1 MTIKDTVVN
10 LSVFIFCIAKD
21 QFIYTIPHTYL
32 TVIISFNELASKSIT
47 MFLIILGLLLIII
60 ISAAAKNNFAI
71 AKFVGIGRI
80 VGLLFILI
88 GISTACIKQIDA
100 GEVGVKVLFGSV
112 QNEVLQSGLHFVNPL
127 LDIKRLDVKTQNYT
141 MSGVH
146 DEGDKAGDDAIRVLT
161 SDGLEVTIDLTV
173 LYRVVAADAPRLL
186 RETGEDFRDKIV
198 RPITR
203 TKIRDN
209 AVYYQA
215 VDLFG
220 NKRDEFQ
227 QRIYKT
233 IEDDF
238 KKRGLMLEQLL
249 VRNIT
254 LPNSVK
260 ASIESKINA
269 EQDAK
274 KMEFVLLKEKQEAER
289 KRVEAQGIADYQ
301 RIINTGLTD
310 QQLQYEQIKAMK
322 EIALSQNAKIIV
334 MGKGNTPLI
343 IDGKQ

>member
-1 MTIKDTVVN
+1 
-10 LSVFIFCIAKD
+10 
-21 QFIYTIPHTYL
+21 
-32 TVIISFNELASKSIT
+32 
-47 MFLIILGLLLIII
+47 MFLIILGVIILIL
-60 ISAAAKNNFAI
+60 STAFLSRNEQF
-71 AKFVGIGRI
+71 AKFKTTGKIF
-80 VGLLFILI
+80 GLLFIVFGVI
-88 GISTACIKQIDA
+88 TSCFVQINA
-100 GEVGVKVLFGSV
+100 GNIGVKSLFGNIK
-112 QNEVLQSGLHFVNPL
+112 NEVLGSGLHFVNPL
-127 LDIKRLDVKTQNYT
+127 YNIEKLDVKTQNYT
-141 MSGVH
+141 MSGVN
-146 DEGDKAGDDAIRVLT
+146 DEGQKQGDDAIKVLT

-173 LYRVVAADAPRLL
+173 LYRITSADAPKLL
-186 RETGEDFRDKIV
+186 RETGNDYRDKIV

-220 NKRDEFQ
+220 IKRDEFQ

-233 IEDDF
+233 IEEDF

-322 EIALSQNAKIIV
+322 ELALSSNSKVIV
-334 MGKGNTPLI
+334 MGKGGAPMI
-343 IDGKQ
+343 IDTK

>member
-1 MTIKDTVVN
+1 MGAGK
-10 LSVFIFCIAKD
+10 S
-21 QFIYTIPHTYL
+21 IYHRFD
-32 TVIISFNELASKSIT
+32 SFNELAVLNPIT
-47 MFLIILGLLLIII
+47 MFLIVLGIILLIVTPLLLRQNPALEKFKPVSRLVGVGFIII
-60 ISAAAKNNFAI
+60 
-71 AKFVGIGRI
+71 GI
-80 VGLLFILI
+80 VV
-88 GISTACIKQIDA
+88 SSVKQINA
-100 GEVGVKVLFGSV
+100 GEVGVKVLFGSI
-112 QNEVLQSGLHFVNPL
+112 QPDVLGSGLHFVNPL
-127 LDIKRLDVKTQNYT
+127 LDIRKIDVKTQNYT
-141 MSGVH
+141 MSGVN
-146 DEGDKAGDDAIRVLT
+146 DEGEKAGDDAIKVLT

-173 LYRVVAADAPRLL
+173 LYKVVSGDAPRLL
-186 RETGEDFRDKIV
+186 RETGDDYRDKIV

-227 QRIYKT
+227 QRIYRS

-322 EIALSQNAKIIV
+322 ELALSSNAKVIV

>member
-1 MTIKDTVVN
+1 MFLLI
-10 LSVFIFCIAKD
+10 LGIILFIV
-21 QFIYTIPHTYL
+21 TG
-32 TVIISFNELASKSIT
+32 TVIRTNPAL
-47 MFLIILGLLLIII
+47 
-60 ISAAAKNNFAI
+60 
-71 AKFVGIGRI
+71 AKFAGTGRI
-80 VGLLFILI
+80 IAILMI
-88 GISTACIKQIDA
+88 VLGISTACVKQIDA
-100 GEVGVKVLFGSV
+100 GEVGVKKLFGSI
-112 QNEVLQSGLHFVNPL
+112 QNDVLASGLHFINPL
-127 LDIKRLDVKTQNYT
+127 LDVEKIDVKTQNYT
-141 MSGVH
+141 MSGVR
-146 DEGDKAGDDAIRVLT
+146 DEGNKEGDDAIRVLT

-173 LYRVVAADAPRLL
+173 LYRVVAADAPKLL
-186 RETGEDFRDKIV
+186 RETGIDYRDKIV

-227 QRIYKT
+227 QRIYKS
-233 IEDDF
+233 IENDF
-238 KKRGLMLEQLL
+238 KARGLMLEQLL

-274 KMEFVLLKEKQEAER
+274 KMEFVLQKEKQEAER

-301 RIINTGLTD
+301 RIINTGLTN

-322 EIALSQNAKIIV
+322 ELALSPNAKVII
-334 MGKGNTPLI
+334 MGKGNSPLI

>member
-1 MTIKDTVVN
+1 MI
-10 LSVFIFCIAKD
+10 
-21 QFIYTIPHTYL
+21 
-32 TVIISFNELASKSIT
+32 
-47 MFLIILGLLLIII
+47 LIILGLIVFGVTGILIKNNPLLHKYKATGRLLGLLLVVAGII
-60 ISAAAKNNFAI
+60 ISS
-71 AKFVGIGRI
+71 I
-80 VGLLFILI
+80 V
-88 GISTACIKQIDA
+88 QIDA
-100 GEVGVKVLFGSV
+100 GEIGIKVLFGSV
-112 QNEVLQSGLHFVNPL
+112 KNDVLGSGLHFVNPL
-127 LDIKRLDVKTQNYT
+127 YEIKKVDVKTQNYT

-146 DEGDKAGDDAIRVLT
+146 DEGEKSGDDAIRVLA

-173 LYRVVAADAPRLL
+173 LYRVVADDAPKLL
-186 RETGEDFRDKIV
+186 QQTGLDFKDKIV

-215 VDLFG
+215 VELFST
-220 NKRDEFQ
+220 KRDEFQ
-227 QRIYKT
+227 QRIYKS

-238 KKRGLMLEQLL
+238 KKRGLLLEQLL

-274 KMEFVLLKEKQEAER
+274 KMEFVLQKEKQEAER

-322 EIALSQNAKIIV
+322 EIALSQNSKIVI
-334 MGKGNTPLI
+334 MGKGNSPIMLS
-343 IDGKQ
+343 DK